1 MSAHARIGCCKRRR
15 PHHSA
20 SLVPQL
26 AAYTPSRRSI
36 GKWNFWNWLLS
47 HKTERYNLL
56 GASRARFPK
65 RSGFMEFLEW
75 NFWTACVSRR
85 GVISVVHLAARDFAL
100 HHIVSTW
107 LFYYFYPSAPTHT
120 HEFRKFQKCLSK
132 NSIKYG
138 RLSKPYV
145 LARIPLSTEG
155 SVSHMHWH
163 CGCDASK
170 DDFLVTIRNASG
182 RPGGPKSQRRLCER
196 GYVRMMSCT
205 FRSCSCNPSRWPT
218 SHAATDHPACSR
230 TKAVSRTR
238 TASIGRGHRQHGYSR
253 AHGQRLR
260 MYHGL
265 RMSSYHFR
273 EALCSRQRM
282 QRVSITASCIAEAY
296 ACQYASLRAGGGP
309 ARDCR
314 PNALPAE
321 MHSGS

>member
-1 MSAHARIGCCKRRR
+1 MQPLIVATWNPSGERVSMSECVHTAWGPVARAAGLECTCADWLLQKTA
-15 PHHSA
+15 HHSA

-138 RLSKPYV
+138 W
-145 LARIPLSTEG
+145 A
-155 SVSHMHWH
+155 
-163 CGCDASK
+163 
-170 DDFLVTIRNASG
+170 
-182 RPGGPKSQRRLCER
+182 
-196 GYVRMMSCT
+196 
-205 FRSCSCNPSRWPT
+205 
-218 SHAATDHPACSR
+218 
-230 TKAVSRTR
+230 
-238 TASIGRGHRQHGYSR
+238 
-253 AHGQRLR
+253 
-260 MYHGL
+260 
-265 RMSSYHFR
+265 
-273 EALCSRQRM
+273 
-282 QRVSITASCIAEAY
+282 
-296 ACQYASLRAGGGP
+296 
-309 ARDCR
+309 
-314 PNALPAE
+314 
-321 MHSGS
+321 